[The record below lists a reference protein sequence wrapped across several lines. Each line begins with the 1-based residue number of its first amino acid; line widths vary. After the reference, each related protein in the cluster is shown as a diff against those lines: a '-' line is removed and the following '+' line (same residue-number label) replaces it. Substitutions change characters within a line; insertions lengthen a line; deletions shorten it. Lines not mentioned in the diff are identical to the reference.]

1 MGATQEDIILQFFFE
16 AIIISL
22 LGGMI
27 GVGLGVLSATGI
39 ASVAD
44 IPTVISVWSIL
55 LSFGVAGSIGLIF
68 GLFPARKAALQD
80 PIKALRS
87 D

>member
-1 MGATQEDIILQFFFE
+1 M
-16 AIIISL
+16 
-22 LGGMI
+22 
-27 GVGLGVLSATGI
+27 GLGVLSATGI
-39 ASVAD
+39 ATVAD
-44 IPTVISVWSIL
+44 IPTVISAWSIL